1 MPIPSQNEFLS
12 PFLQIL
18 SDGGEYTRGQ
28 IMFRL
33 AQHFDI
39 SEDKAQQ
46 MSGHQFTLVSR
57 VAWCDAH
64 FVKAGFVRKTQHSSD
79 NLQDVFRITSLGV
92 RELNKH
98 SDQLTVG
105 YLMSFYRGKV
115 YRGAGAD
122 DVATDAELLLAEKF
136 EDLPDAFTVFHSVKW
151 FAKDRGSVGE
161 VDFIIAHPQHGVLV
175 IEVKGEQVSIERG
188 GNRAEWF
195 TTNDVGRTVGI
206 KDPCEQADR
215 NRWALNDWLRA
226 DPRTS
231 GYRYA
236 IFPAVALSQSRVE
249 GDIRPDCPANIFIDL
264 THLDNLEARLLQI

>member
-1 MPIPSQNEFLS
+1 MPIPSQNEFLV

-18 SDGGEYTRGQ
+18 SDGSDATRAQ

-33 AQHFDI
+33 AQHFSI
-39 SEDKAQQ
+39 SQDEAQH

-64 FVKAGFVRKTQHSSD
+64 FVKAGFVHKTQHPSD
-79 NLQDVFRITSLGV
+79 NMQDVFRIASLGV

-98 SDQLTVG
+98 SGQLMTVG

-122 DVATDAELLLAEKF
+122 DATTDAELLLSEKF

-175 IEVKGEQVSIERG
+175 IEVKGGQVSIERG

-195 TTNDVGRTVGI
+195 TTNDAGRTMGI

-231 GYRYA
+231 GYHYA
-236 IFPAVALSQSRVE
+236 IFPAVALPQSRVE
-249 GDIRPDCPANIFIDL
+249 GDILTACHFIKRE
-264 THLDNLEARLLQI
+264 TKSEKPGPG